1 MRYQFCIGDLQSK
14 CYQEYSFV
22 DEAQNIETI
31 ILKVQHCK
39 KYEPDSDDNQKHD
52 VKVYLLRQIN
62 NDSYALNFDQDNA
75 ILDHYIEMVLSADIA
90 NLIQALLLN
99 KAHLTPHGRHLYHA
113 SECHRL
119 LLSTDQ
125 IPPNIFFD

>member
-1 MRYQFCIGDLQSK
+1 M
-14 CYQEYSFV
+14 

-39 KYEPDSDDNQKHD
+39 KYEPDSDDSQKHD
-52 VKVYLLRQIN
+52 VKEYFLMQIN
-62 NDSYALNFDQDNA
+62 NDNYALNFDQDSA
-75 ILDHYIEMVLSADIA
+75 ILDYCIEMLLSADIA
-90 NLIQALLLN
+90 TLIQALLLN
-99 KAHLTPHGRHLYHA
+99 KAHLTPHDRHLYHS